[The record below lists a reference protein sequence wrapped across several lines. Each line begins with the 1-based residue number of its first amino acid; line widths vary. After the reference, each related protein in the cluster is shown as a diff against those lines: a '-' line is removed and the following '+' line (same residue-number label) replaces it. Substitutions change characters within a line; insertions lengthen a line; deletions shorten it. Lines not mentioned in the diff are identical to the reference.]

1 MKNVYLLQLSP
12 DGASDFMSVLWPS
25 AKTYYERHGCHSQRY
40 QWINP
45 SIEFLPDIEQIKQEI
60 LVNPPAIFGVSL
72 YVWNV
77 ERVMPLCAWVKE
89 TFPNCV
95 IITGGPHQYFK
106 HHTDWFQKF
115 PFIDASIPSEVYGEL
130 AITDLL
136 DNLQDDNTIDWNKVE
151 RAVYPSHSRDLMFYS
166 PKQSDRK
173 SFDWNYSIYK
183 SQEYE
188 IRKYVDDYYKIKNN
202 KLFVKLETTRG
213 CPYSCTFCDWG
224 GGVGTKVILKDL
236 AHIKQDLDF
245 LTELNIGEL
254 YICDANFGI
263 NGDRDVEVIQYIA
276 NKKRQSKDQNFISVY
291 YGGYAKT
298 TKHVDTI
305 KKILTIEGENQLS
318 LYYKISQQSFHQE
331 VLDNVKRKDLRY
343 DEHFKIATYMREK
356 FDYPSNVELIMGL
369 PGITVDLWFK
379 EFDIPWEHDVMVR
392 AYEWYLLPES
402 ESYSNEYRTNYDLVT
417 AKKILSTDKYS
428 IPMEIVVGGKTFTVD
443 DYREM
448 FIIYM
453 WYLFFAQ
460 GGVYKTSINN
470 ILTKHNIKFS
480 NFLKQFYLECYPQL
494 QATDPESFDQIAEF
508 VNKFT
513 QDDIVTVFSSYTEW
527 NNSKITIPFRSYY
540 LMQYF
545 KKFDQLS
552 PILESWLIKM
562 GATSN
567 QCTEDSKLVITEQR
581 LGTKCQQ
588 FLTKIDYNKYQ
599 NQQDFA
605 NCLATSYLGADKD
618 LLVSDKHMA
627 LW

>member
-25 AKTYYERHGCHSQRY
+25 AKTYYERHGRHSNRY

-45 SIEFLPDIEQIKQEI
+45 SIEFLPDIEQIKQAI
-60 LVNPPAIFGVSL
+60 LANPPAIFGVSL
-72 YVWNV
+72 YVWNI

-136 DNLQDDNTIDWNKVE
+136 DNLQDDNTIDWNTVE
-151 RAVYPSHSRDLMFYS
+151 RAVYPSSSRDLMFYS
-166 PKQSDRK
+166 PKHSDRK

-183 SQEYE
+183 SQENE
-188 IRKYVDDYYKIKNN
+188 IRKYVADYYKIKNN

-236 AHIKQDLDF
+236 EHIKQDLDF

-276 NKKRQSKDQNFISVY
+276 DKKRQSNDQNFISVY
-291 YGGYAKT
+291 YGGFAKT

-305 KKILTIEGENQLS
+305 KKILTIEGENHLS

-402 ESYSNEYRTNYDLVT
+402 ESYSNEYRTNYNLIT

-428 IPMEIVVGGKTFTVD
+428 IPMEIVVGGKTFTVNE
-443 DYREM
+443 YREM

-460 GGVYKTSINN
+460 GGVYKTSINS
-470 ILTKHNIKFS
+470 ILAKQNIKFS
-480 NFLKQFYLECYPQL
+480 NFLKQFYVECYPQL
-494 QATDPESFDQIAEF
+494 QTADPDSFNQITEF

-513 QDDIVTVFSSYTEW
+513 QDDTVTVFSSYTEW
-527 NNSKITIPFRSYY
+527 NKSEITIPFRSYY

-545 KKFDQLS
+545 KDFDALS

-562 GATSN
+562 GATTK
-567 QCTEDSKLVITEQR
+567 QCMEDSKLVITEQR
-581 LGTKCQQ
+581 LGTAYRQL
-588 FLTKIDYNKYQ
+588 LTKIEHNKYQ

-618 LLVSDKHMA
+618 LLVSNKHMA